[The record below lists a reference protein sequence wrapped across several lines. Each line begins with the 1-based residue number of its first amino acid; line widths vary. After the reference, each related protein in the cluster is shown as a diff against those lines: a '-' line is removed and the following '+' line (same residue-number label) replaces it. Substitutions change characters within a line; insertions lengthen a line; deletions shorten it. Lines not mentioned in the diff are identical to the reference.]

1 MAAHPGNHYFWCM
14 SDDIEAQLAEL
25 KAEFIEQAVGP
36 VAQVQENL
44 DRLDADGGDEEAVR
58 DLLFVV
64 HKLSGGGGTFGFPLI
79 SRIAGDMELL
89 LNGGDRDWTRFR
101 RLANGLQAVVEAGGE
116 LPPERET
123 ALLDELADALAP
135 AP

>member
-1 MAAHPGNHYFWCM
+1 M
-14 SDDIEAQLAEL
+14 SDGIEAKLAEL
-25 KAEFIEQAVGP
+25 KAAFIEQAAGR
-36 VAQVQENL
+36 VARVQGSL
-44 DRLDADGGDEEAVR
+44 DRLDADGGDEEAAK
-58 DLLFVV
+58 DLGVVV
-64 HKLSGGGGTFGFPLI
+64 HKLSGGGGTFGFPLV

-89 LNGGDRDWTRFR
+89 LDGGNRDWTRFR
-101 RLANGLQAVVEAGGE
+101 RLAGALQAVVEAGGE

>member
-1 MAAHPGNHYFWCM
+1 M
-14 SDDIEAQLAEL
+14 SDGIEAKLAEL
-25 KAEFIEQAVGP
+25 KAKFIEQAADRL
-36 VAQVQENL
+36 AQVLENL
-44 DRLDADGGDEEAVR
+44 DRLDADDGNEEAAR
-58 DLLFVV
+58 DLVVTV
-64 HKLSGGGGTFGFPLI
+64 HKLSGGGGTFGFPLV

-89 LNGGDRDWTRFR
+89 LDGNNRDWARFR

>member
-1 MAAHPGNHYFWCM
+1 M
-14 SDDIEAQLAEL
+14 SDGIEAKLAEL
-25 KAEFIEQAVGP
+25 KAKFIEQAADRL
-36 VAQVQENL
+36 AQVLDNL
-44 DRLDADGGDEEAVR
+44 DRLDADDGDEEAAR
-58 DLLFVV
+58 DLGVTV
-64 HKLSGGGGTFGFPLI
+64 HKLSGGGGTFGFPLV

-89 LNGGDRDWTRFR
+89 LDGNNRDWARFR

-135 AP
+135 TP

>member
-1 MAAHPGNHYFWCM
+1 M
-14 SDDIEAQLAEL
+14 SDGIEAKLAEL
-25 KAEFIEQAVGP
+25 KAAFIEKAAGR
-36 VAQVQENL
+36 VARVQGSL
-44 DRLDADGGDEEAVR
+44 DRLDADGGDEEAAK
-58 DLLFVV
+58 DLMVVV
-64 HKLSGGGGTFGFPLI
+64 HKLSGGGGTFGFPLV

-89 LNGGDRDWTRFR
+89 LDGGNRDWTRFR
-101 RLANGLQAVVEAGGE
+101 RLAGALQAVVEAGGE